1 MIDDTSTGSRPSF
14 HRMCHIA
21 TSADQV
27 GSLMGWFQTRSESL
41 AAALTL
47 SSPTKGGRL
56 PCQLTFASAL
66 TRVRIGSEREF
77 ARSI

>member
-1 MIDDTSTGSRPSF
+1 
-14 HRMCHIA
+14 MCHIA

-27 GSLMGWFQTRSESL
+27 GSLMGWFQT
-41 AAALTL
+41 LTL